1 MGRRL
6 TQARNIGVASQSVLL
21 GLENPDA
28 LITGPHLIRVGLLD
42 PGELLTR
49 GASAYRE
56 AA

>member
-28 LITGPHLIRVGLLD
+28 LITGPPQIRVGLLD